1 MAIVPTI
8 SIITVS
14 AFDEER
20 LSATLKSLAIL
31 GEGAEHVVV
40 IPKDDSNSVALWERF
55 KFEATIEMRIVH
67 DQNQGVYHAM
77 NIGAKEAKGGYIC
90 FWNAGDEL
98 ISPDAMRILISRLQ
112 KDQPGWLIFQGDFSW
127 RKPLLL
133 SESEVRSFVIHNPN
147 SFVSHQC
154 MVIKKNEF
162 DSLQGFNTRYGIA
175 ADTAQISQ
183 LFLKVKPAFENL
195 AVVRVE
201 TPNLAA
207 KNHRRSRFES
217 FIIAFTSLK
226 GSMRMEA
233 IQNILRAEVGRIIAR
248 FKPTR
253 KIK

>member
-1 MAIVPTI
+1 MAIAPTI

-14 AFDEER
+14 AFDEVR
-20 LSATLKSLAIL
+20 LSATLKSLVMLGDEVEHIL
-31 GEGAEHVVV
+31 VVPRGDLKSVSLWAEY
-40 IPKDDSNSVALWERF
+40 KSN
-55 KFEATIEMRIVH
+55 TGIQMRIMH
-67 DQNQGVYHAM
+67 DTNQGVYHAM
-77 NIGAKEAKGGYIC
+77 NIGGRSAKGDYIC

-98 ISPDAMRILISRLQ
+98 ISPAAMQILISRLK
-112 KDQPGWLIFQGDFSW
+112 KDRPNWLVFQGDFSW
-127 RKPLLL
+127 REPLLL
-133 SESEVRSFVIHNPN
+133 SESEVRSFVMHNPN

-154 MVIKKNEF
+154 IVIRENEF
-162 DSLQGFNTRYGIA
+162 NSLQGFNTQYDIA
-175 ADTAQISQ
+175 ADTAQMTH
-183 LFLKVKPAFENL
+183 LYLKVKPAFENI

>member
-1 MAIVPTI
+1 MAKAPTI

-14 AFDEER
+14 AFDEAR
-20 LSATLKSLAIL
+20 LSTTLNSLVIL
-31 GEGAEHVVV
+31 GEEVEHLLVVPRGDLKSV
-40 IPKDDSNSVALWERF
+40 SLWEEYKSDAGIQMRLLHDSN
-55 KFEATIEMRIVH
+55 
-67 DQNQGVYHAM
+67 QGIYHAM
-77 NIGAKEAKGGYIC
+77 NIGGRSAKGDYIC

-98 ISPDAMRILISRLQ
+98 ISPAAMRILISRLQ
-112 KDQPGWLIFQGDFSW
+112 KDQPEWLIFQGDFSW
-127 RKPLLL
+127 RQPLIL
-133 SESEVRSFVIHNPN
+133 SESEVQSFVIHNPN
-147 SFVSHQC
+147 SFISHQC

-175 ADTAQISQ
+175 ADTAQITQ
-183 LFLKVKPAFENL
+183 LFLKVKPVFENVS
-195 AVVRVE
+195 VVRVE

-207 KNHRRSRFES
+207 KNHRRSRYES
-217 FIIAFTSLK
+217 FIIALTSLK